1 MDDDG
6 GGDGDD
12 DYDNDNEDNDNDDND
27 DDGEDDDDA
36 RRTASAH
43 CWIVCHIATREI
55 RRERGRS
62 HAASLP
68 FGVALCDNCSA
79 LHCLPSAI
87 REIETE
93 RARAKPQPRSQPP
106 LQRRLA

>member
-55 RRERGRS
+55 RRERE
-62 HAASLP
+62 AAATQPAS
-68 FGVALCDNCSA
+68 
-79 LHCLPSAI
+79 PSASPCVI
-87 REIETE
+87 T
-93 RARAKPQPRSQPP
+93 ARRCIACQVRS
-106 LQRRLA
+106 